1 MEEAVDF
8 WSCEY
13 DTYWYNCKSLLT
25 HRLISWVHIAMCC
38 TYSFIY
44 VWLQCCVCQRK
55 SSNNISLMKHLI
67 MHAQSE
73 NQFLTELSDLTQ
85 CKYCLKSFPTPF
97 SMQTHVE
104 EVSTFALNLDA
115 FVIDISSISLVTLY
129 SNAC

>member
-1 MEEAVDF
+1 
-8 WSCEY
+8 
-13 DTYWYNCKSLLT
+13 
-25 HRLISWVHIAMCC
+25 
-38 TYSFIY
+38 
-44 VWLQCCVCQRK
+44 
-55 SSNNISLMKHLI
+55 MKHLI

-97 SMQTHVE
+97 SRQTHVE

-115 FVIDISSISLVTLY
+115 FVIDISCIFAVTLY